1 MSFTVNDAL
10 LSVAY
15 RMGYNAVPN
24 DANEKARWISQCD
37 DAQRAIIRKNFFWF
51 TQDTKSLTSIDD
63 QQRYELDST
72 FRAMIDVRI
81 NGLMVHPITQHEN
94 AVTYSANYSGQPF
107 APSSSSYSVA
117 YFIYGDRELH
127 IVPGTS
133 TAAPS
138 TLSVT
143 SITRS
148 GSTVTITTSTDHGY
162 IVDDF
167 VTIAGANETD
177 YNGAQRI
184 YSVPS
189 STTFTFITT
198 ATPTTPATGTITC
211 TKRDIVYNFYKL
223 PTRITALTDTLLIP
237 DLFFEAFVSYV
248 KARIDLRDS
257 ERGSASDGFD
267 EFNELIEDMTVENNK
282 RMLANVNLLSY

>member
-15 RMGYNAVPN
+15 RMGYNSVPN
-24 DANEKARWISQCD
+24 EANEKARWIFQCD
-37 DAQRAIIRKNFFWF
+37 DAQRAIIRKNYFWF
-51 TQDTKSLTSIDD
+51 TQDTKSLSSINN
-63 QQRYELDST
+63 QERYDLDAT
-72 FRAMIDVRI
+72 FRAMIDVRM
-81 NGLMVHPITQHEN
+81 NGLIVKPITQHEQ
-94 AVTYSANYSGQPF
+94 AVAYNSIYPGFRPLTSNGVASYYIYGERELRIVP
-107 APSSSSYSVA
+107 PSSSSQQSA
-117 YFIYGDRELH
+117 
-127 IVPGTS
+127 
-133 TAAPS
+133 
-138 TLSVT
+138 VT
-143 SITRS
+143 VSGITRS
-148 GSTVTITTSTDHGY
+148 GSVVTVTTSADHGY
-162 IVDDF
+162 LVDDF
-167 VTIAGANETD
+167 VTIAGADQSD

-198 ATPTTPATGTITC
+198 ATPATPATGTITS

-267 EFNELIEDMTVENNK
+267 EFNELIQDLTIENNK
-282 RMLANVNLLSY
+282 RMLSNVNILSY